1 MVCLQEQ
8 SRAVLW
14 PARSSWEPAHQ
25 LRHSIPCQYYDA
37 HLTLAGTAGK
47 SRIVSEDQQSVK
59 IGRKRLEIHTVDD
72 RTQILHPF
80 DVIEGRHLP
89 GPNLLHDLRT
99 QPLEYVGVHAQKVYR
114 KR

>member
-8 SRAVLW
+8 SRAALW

-59 IGRKRLEIHTVDD
+59 IGRERLEIHTVDD
-72 RTQILHPF
+72 RTHVF
-80 DVIEGRHLP
+80 HLP
-89 GPNLLHDLRT
+89 HILRVGASGRSDARQDLFT
-99 QPLEYVGVHAQKVYR
+99 KATEDIGMQ
-114 KR
+114 